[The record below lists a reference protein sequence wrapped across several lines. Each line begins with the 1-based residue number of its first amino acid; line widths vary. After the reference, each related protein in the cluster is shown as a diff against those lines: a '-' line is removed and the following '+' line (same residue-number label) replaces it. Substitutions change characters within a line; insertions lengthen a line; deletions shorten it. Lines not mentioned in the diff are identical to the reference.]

1 MKSFFLIVWA
11 LLSLTA
17 TGFVARELWIAPS
30 WINALALLLPAYYSL
45 CFFQLIRAAF
55 RPWGLLGPR
64 RRGGFWVC
72 LLLLPLCLW
81 PLRSAYEIWQAGAY
95 GLRDDGDEARLMI
108 VRPLLAWLQELVG
121 YLGPMLVLVAAGVG
135 MALLLL
141 RLSRGQVVR

>member
-1 MKSFFLIVWA
+1 MKSFFLFAWA
-11 LLSLTA
+11 LLTLA
-17 TGFVARELWIAPS
+17 LAGAAGRELWLDLS
-30 WINALALLLPAYYSL
+30 WRNAFAVLLINYYSF
-45 CFFQLIRAAF
+45 CCFQLIRTAY

-64 RRGGFWVC
+64 RRSGYWVC
-72 LLLLPLCLW
+72 LLLLPFCFW
-81 PLRSAYEIWQAGAY
+81 PLRAAYEIWLAGAY

-108 VRPLLAWLQELVG
+108 VRPLLVWLQELVG

>member
-11 LLSLTA
+11 VLSLTA
-17 TGFVARELWIAPS
+17 TGFVARELWFAPS
-30 WINALALLLPAYYSL
+30 WINALALLLPTYYSV

-64 RRGGFWVC
+64 RRSGFWVC
-72 LLLLPLCLW
+72 LLLLPLSFW

-95 GLRDDGDEARLMI
+95 RLRDNGEVASLMI